1 MPTIDRAYDHLF
13 VLDELR
19 QRVLEVQEVLRLD
32 HYLHLVYINAN
43 MVNFQ
48 KHITTMVLNQDE
60 ATLFDAHL
68 KLEKL
73 LTHRQEVS
81 GKLVDVEAYDITAE
95 QALHYL

>member
-43 MVNFQ
+43 MVNF
-48 KHITTMVLNQDE
+48 
-60 ATLFDAHL
+60 
-68 KLEKL
+68 
-73 LTHRQEVS
+73 
-81 GKLVDVEAYDITAE
+81 
-95 QALHYL
+95 